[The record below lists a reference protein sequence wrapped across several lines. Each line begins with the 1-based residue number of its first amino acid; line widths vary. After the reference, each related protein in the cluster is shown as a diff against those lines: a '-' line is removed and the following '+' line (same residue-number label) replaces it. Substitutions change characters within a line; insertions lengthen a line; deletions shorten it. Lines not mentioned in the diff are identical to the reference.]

1 MGHIYRPAGIRMIG
15 VAYRPSN
22 GNKLQSLAELNSL
35 MTKLLHSNVYLTGD
49 FNIDLLGNLATE
61 LEDTV
66 FVNGFNPL
74 ISIATH
80 FKPGCKPSCIDNI
93 LTNSTDTLKSSG
105 VLKSNVNHHCPI
117 FCITSSLS
125 IPSLPKYGYNESNMV
140 QFGKKNKTLF
150 NLIIITKIPLLI
162 NKVLKLLL
170 TK

>member
-1 MGHIYRPAGIRMIG
+1 MKTPPA
-15 VAYRPSN
+15 P
-22 GNKLQSLAELNSL
+22 L
-35 MTKLLHSNVYLTGD
+35 MTKLPHSNVYLTGD
-49 FNIDLLGNLATE
+49 FNIDLLGNSATE

-117 FCITSSLS
+117 FCITSANCKPCLS
-125 IPSLPKYGYNESNMV
+125 IPSLPKYDYNESNMV
-140 QFGKKNKTLF
+140 
-150 NLIIITKIPLLI
+150 
-162 NKVLKLLL
+162 
-170 TK
+170 